1 MFKYQTILSPLDQ
14 FEIRNLFSIDTPLLA
29 NMNLSITNIGLY
41 MTIAAFIAFYFSILA
56 SNHSKITPNKWSLSQ
71 ETLYATIHSIVVN
84 QINNKNGQVY
94 FPFMYAL
101 FIFILINNL
110 IGMVKRSLRIYIIQ
124 TFSLTNLKNKIIRL
138 YSSNTYNYPRYNHNN
153 IYFLNPYYIT
163 GLVDAEGCFT
173 TSIYK
178 DSRMKT
184 GWQVKPIFQLNLHKK
199 DLKILEAVEKTWGVG
214 KIYKHGQDS
223 FMYRVSSLKNLK
235 VIINH
240 FDNYPL
246 ITQKFADYLL
256 FKQSIFLIEKK
267 LHLTEKGLLKL
278 VGIKSVLN
286 WGLSEKFKETFPN
299 MIRVV
304 RPKVDISGIKDV
316 YWLIGFVEGEGSFMV
331 IIQESKSKKTT
342 HNIGLRFVIT
352 QHTKDSVLFDN
363 ISNYLGCGKC
373 YFSRNEVNLIVSTF
387 SHISNK
393 IISLFNKYPLL
404 GTKKEDYLDFCKV
417 AELIKSKDHL
427 TKQGIEKIKKI
438 KSNMNSKTIHC

>member
-1 MFKYQTILSPLDQ
+1 MKHNTILSPLDQ

-56 SNHSKITPNKWSLSQ
+56 TNHSKITPNKWSLSQ

-84 QINNKNGQVY
+84 QINNKNGQAY

-110 IGMVKRSLRIYIIQ
+110 IGMVKRSLHIYIIQ
-124 TFSLTNLKNKIIRL
+124 TFSLINLKNKITRL
-138 YSSNTYNYPRYNHNN
+138 YSSNTSNYPRYNLNN
-153 IYFLNPYYIT
+153 TYYLNPYYIT

-178 DSRMKT
+178 DCRIKT

-199 DLKILEAVEKTWGVG
+199 DLKILEALQKTWGVG

-223 FMYRVSSLKNLK
+223 FMYRVSSLKNLR
-235 VIINH
+235 VITSH

-246 ITQKFADYLL
+246 ITQKLADYLL
-256 FKQSIFLIEKK
+256 FKQSIDLIQEK
-267 LHLTEKGLLKL
+267 LHLTEKGLLTF

-299 MIRVV
+299 MIPVV
-304 RPKVDISGIKDV
+304 RPKVDISEIKDV

-342 HNIGLRFVIT
+342 DNIGLRFVIT
-352 QHTKDSVLFDN
+352 QHSKDSVLLFN

-373 YFSRNEVNLIVSTF
+373 YFSRNEVNLTVSTL
-387 SHISNK
+387 SDINNK

-427 TKQGIEKIKKI
+427 TKQGIENIKRI
-438 KSNMNSKTIHC
+438 KSNMNSKRIH

>member
-1 MFKYQTILSPLDQ
+1 MKHNTILSPLDQ

-56 SNHSKITPNKWSLSQ
+56 TNHSKITPNKWSLSQ
-71 ETLYATIHSIVVN
+71 ETLYATIHSIVVS
-84 QINNKNGQVY
+84 QINNKNGQAY

-110 IGMVKRSLRIYIIQ
+110 IGMVKRSLHIYIIK

-138 YSSNTYNYPRYNHNN
+138 YSSNTSNYPRYNLNN
-153 IYFLNPYYIT
+153 TYYLNPYYIT

-178 DSRMKT
+178 DCRMKT

-199 DLKILEAVEKTWGVG
+199 DLKILEAVQKTWGVG

-223 FMYRVSSLKNLK
+223 FMYRVSSLKNLR
-235 VIINH
+235 VITNH

-246 ITQKFADYLL
+246 ITQKLADYLL
-256 FKQSIFLIEKK
+256 FKQSIDLIQKK
-267 LHLTEKGLLKL
+267 LHLTEQGLLKL

-299 MIRVV
+299 MIQVV
-304 RPKVDISGIKDV
+304 RPKVDTSEIKNV

-342 HNIGLRFVIT
+342 DNIGLRFVIT
-352 QHTKDSVLFDN
+352 QHSKDSVLFDN

-373 YFSRNEVNLIVSTF
+373 YFSRNEVNLVVSTF
-387 SHISNK
+387 SDINDK
-393 IISLFNKYPLL
+393 IISLFSKYPLL

-427 TKQGIEKIKKI
+427 TKQGIENIKRI
-438 KSNMNSKTIHC
+438 KSNMNSKRIHS

>member
-56 SNHSKITPNKWSLSQ
+56 TNHSKITPNKWSLSQ

-84 QINNKNGQVY
+84 QINNKSGQAY

-110 IGMVKRSLRIYIIQ
+110 IGMVKRSLHIYIIQ

-138 YSSNTYNYPRYNHNN
+138 YSSNTSKYPRYNLNN
-153 IYFLNPYYIT
+153 TYYLNPYYIT

-178 DSRMKT
+178 DCRMKT

-199 DLKILEAVEKTWGVG
+199 DLKILEALQKTWGVG

-223 FMYRVSSLKNLK
+223 FMYRVSSLKNLR
-235 VIINH
+235 VITTH

-246 ITQKFADYLL
+246 ITQKLADYLL
-256 FKQSIFLIEKK
+256 FKQSIDLIQEK
-267 LHLTEKGLLKL
+267 LHLTEKGLLTL

-299 MIRVV
+299 MIPVV
-304 RPKVDISGIKDV
+304 RPKVDISEIKDV

-342 HNIGLRFVIT
+342 DNISLRFVIT
-352 QHTKDSVLFDN
+352 QHSKDSVLLDN
-363 ISNYLGCGKC
+363 ISNYLGCGIC
-373 YFSRNEVNLIVSTF
+373 YCSRNEVNLTVSTF
-387 SHISNK
+387 SDINK

-427 TKQGIEKIKKI
+427 TKQGIENIKRI
-438 KSNMNSKTIHC
+438 KSNMNSKRIH

>member
-1 MFKYQTILSPLDQ
+1 MIFKYQTILSPLDQ

-56 SNHSKITPNKWSLSQ
+56 TNHSKITPNKWSLSQ

-84 QINNKNGQVY
+84 QINNKSGQAY

-110 IGMVKRSLRIYIIQ
+110 IGMVKRSLHIYIIQ
-124 TFSLTNLKNKIIRL
+124 TFSLTNLKNKRIRL
-138 YSSNTYNYPRYNHNN
+138 YSSNTSKYPRYNLNN
-153 IYFLNPYYIT
+153 TYYLNPYYIT

-178 DSRMKT
+178 DCRMKT

-199 DLKILEAVEKTWGVG
+199 DLKILEALQKTWGVG

-223 FMYRVSSLKNLK
+223 FMYRVSSLKNLR
-235 VIINH
+235 VITTH
-240 FDNYPL
+240 FDHYPL
-246 ITQKFADYLL
+246 ITKKLADYLL
-256 FKQSIFLIEKK
+256 FKQSIDLIQEK
-267 LHLTEKGLLKL
+267 LHLTEKGLLTL

-299 MIRVV
+299 MIPVV
-304 RPKVDISGIKDV
+304 RPKVDISEIKDV

-342 HNIGLRFVIT
+342 DNIGLRFVIT
-352 QHTKDSVLFDN
+352 QHSKDSVLLNN
-363 ISNYLGCGKC
+363 ISNYLGCGKSYC
-373 YFSRNEVNLIVSTF
+373 SRNEVSLTVSTF
-387 SHISNK
+387 SDINK

-404 GTKKEDYLDFCKV
+404 CTKKEDFLDFCKV

-427 TKQGIEKIKKI
+427 TKQGIENIKRI
-438 KSNMNSKTIHC
+438 KSNMNSKRIH